1 MRIHPLAPAAA
12 ALALLAACATPPP
25 AVVDPP
31 RGPALPPASDD
42 TCRAATYAGLLGEDY
57 RAVPAAPE
65 GRVFRVVCTTCP
77 MTMDF
82 NPNRV
87 NFMYEQAT
95 GRVVQLTCG

>member
-1 MRIHPLAPAAA
+1 MRIHTLAPAAA
-12 ALALLAACATPPP
+12 ALALLAACASPPP
-25 AVVDPP
+25 TVADPP
-31 RGPALPPASDD
+31 RGPALPPASVD
-42 TCRAATYAGLLGEDY
+42 TCRAATYADLLGEDY
-57 RAVPAAPE
+57 RSVPAAPE

-77 MTMDF
+77 MTMEF

>member
-31 RGPALPPASDD
+31 RGPALPPASVD
-42 TCRAATYAGLLGEDY
+42 TCRAATYADLLGEDY
-57 RAVPAAPE
+57 RSVPAAPE

-82 NPNRV
+82 NPDRV